1 MTSTAPIYHS
11 DDNTKPHHG
20 AAIQLIIII
29 LAALRQI
36 VANAKSGILQPP
48 FFTDPLYSIKLPAVQ
63 ALYPEHFKFLD
74 EDVAYRI
81 TGGAV
86 GTALGRYNFLLEL
99 AAKYKKIVPQD
110 FSHFPRSTSMEP
122 SSSPSYA
129 CVLLRVSTT
138 TSPNLHLLRL
148 AKNSRPL
155 TGHRH
160 PGRGFY
166 RPSRLHRPWQ
176 L

>member
-1 MTSTAPIYHS
+1 MLITDGIDVPSAMSFKGLSSRGGFQPRSGAATTPSSLHFIDDLTSAAPIYDS

-29 LAALRQI
+29 LAALHQI

-99 AAKYKKIVPQD
+99 AAMYK
-110 FSHFPRSTSMEP
+110 
-122 SSSPSYA
+122 
-129 CVLLRVSTT
+129 
-138 TSPNLHLLRL
+138 
-148 AKNSRPL
+148 
-155 TGHRH
+155 
-160 PGRGFY
+160 
-166 RPSRLHRPWQ
+166 
-176 L
+176 